1 MSKPSS
7 AVATTRRHLCA
18 ACLGSLAATI
28 VVLAAPATGLAGPRT
43 DNTFAGSCAGLEGW
57 ASWPEH
63 SLGVLPADMLL
74 VANPR
79 GGQCSG
85 TVNGRE
91 VESVPAAA
99 TARLRGPQSCGVAS
113 TSGRFT
119 FKLAGRRFEGKMT
132 YRRIG
137 SRVNALW
144 QADGGGEA
152 AVVARAQIGL
162 VAEGH
167 PLAGA
172 PVVGPAIT
180 SHVSADEAL
189 RRCAGE
195 GISRMPI
202 LVEQIRTVSALRS
215 R

>member
-1 MSKPSS
+1 MSK
-7 AVATTRRHLCA
+7 T
-18 ACLGSLAATI
+18 LGVGALAAAI
-28 VVLAAPATGLAGPRT
+28 VVLAGPATAMADRRT
-43 DNTFAGSCAGLEGW
+43 ANSFEGSCSGLEGW

-63 SLGVLPADMLL
+63 PLGVLPVDMLL
-74 VANPR
+74 LANPS

-91 VESVPAAA
+91 IESVPAAA
-99 TARLRGPQSCGVAS
+99 TARLRGPQSCGAAA

-119 FKLAGRRFEGKMT
+119 FRVAGRRFAGKMT

-144 QADGGGEA
+144 EGDGGGAA
-152 AVVARAQIGL
+152 AVVARAQVGL
-162 VAEGH
+162 VAGDH
-167 PLAGA
+167 PVAGT
-172 PVVGPAIT
+172 PVVGPAVT
-180 SHVSADEAL
+180 GEVSAEETL
-189 RRCAGE
+189 RRCAAE

>member
-1 MSKPSS
+1 MSKTSGVG
-7 AVATTRRHLCA
+7 A
-18 ACLGSLAATI
+18 LAATI
-28 VVLAAPATGLAGPRT
+28 VVLAAPATAAADRGTG
-43 DNTFAGSCAGLEGW
+43 NSFAGSCAGLEGW

-63 SLGVLPADMLL
+63 PLGVLPVDMLL
-74 VANPR
+74 LVSPR

-85 TVNGRE
+85 TVNGRD

-99 TARLRGPQSCGVAS
+99 TARLRGPQSCGAAA

-119 FKLAGRRFEGKMT
+119 FRIAGRRFAGKMT

-137 SRVNALW
+137 SRVTALW
-144 QADGGGEA
+144 EGDGGGVA
-152 AVVARAQIGL
+152 AVAARAQVGL
-162 VAEGH
+162 VAEDH
-167 PLAGA
+167 PLADT

-180 SHVSADEAL
+180 GHVSTEEAL
-189 RRCAGE
+189 RRCAQE
-195 GISRMPI
+195 GISRMPV

>member
-1 MSKPSS
+1 MSKPS
-7 AVATTRRHLCA
+7 ALA
-18 ACLGSLAATI
+18 ALAAT
-28 VVLAAPATGLAGPRT
+28 VVVVGAAPGTAVADRATT
-43 DNTFAGSCAGLEGW
+43 NSFAGSCTGLEGW

-63 SLGVLPADMLL
+63 PLGVVPVDMLL
-74 VANPR
+74 LANPR
-79 GGQCSG
+79 GGKCSG

-91 VESVPAAA
+91 IESVPAAA
-99 TARLRGPQSCGVAS
+99 TARLRGPQSCGVAA

-119 FKLAGRRFEGKMT
+119 FRVAGRRFAGKMT

-144 QADGGGEA
+144 EGDGGGTA
-152 AVVARAQIGL
+152 AVLARARIGL

-167 PLAGA
+167 PAADA
-172 PVVGPAIT
+172 PVIGPGISDQVGT
-180 SHVSADEAL
+180 ADVL
-189 RRCAGE
+189 QRCAEG

-202 LVEQIRTVSALRS
+202 VVEQIRTLSELRS

>member
-1 MSKPSS
+1 MSKPS
-7 AVATTRRHLCA
+7 ALA
-18 ACLGSLAATI
+18 ALAATI
-28 VVLAAPATGLAGPRT
+28 IVVAAPATAVAERGT
-43 DNTFAGSCAGLEGW
+43 TNTFAGSCTGLEGW

-63 SLGVLPADMLL
+63 PLGVLPVDMLL
-74 VANPR
+74 LANPR

-99 TARLRGPQSCGVAS
+99 TARLRGPQSCGAAA

-119 FKLAGRRFEGKMT
+119 FRVAGRRFAGKMT

-137 SRVNALW
+137 SRVTALW
-144 QADGGGEA
+144 EGDGGGA
-152 AVVARAQIGL
+152 ATVLARAQIGL
-162 VAEGH
+162 VADDH
-167 PLAGA
+167 PAAGT
-172 PVVGPAIT
+172 PVIGPAI
-180 SHVSADEAL
+180 SGPVSADEAM
-189 RRCAGE
+189 RRCAEE

-202 LVEQIRTVSALRS
+202 LVEQIRTAPALRS

>member
-1 MSKPSS
+1 MLMLHYEREAFMSK
-7 AVATTRRHLCA
+7 A
-18 ACLGSLAATI
+18 LGVGALAATI
-28 VVLAAPATGLAGPRT
+28 FALAAPATAVADRGTG
-43 DNTFAGSCAGLEGW
+43 NSFAGSCSGLEGW

-63 SLGVLPADMLL
+63 PLGVLPVDMLL
-74 VANPR
+74 LANPR

-85 TVNGRE
+85 TLNGRD

-99 TARLRGPQSCGVAS
+99 TARLRGPQSCGGGA
-113 TSGRFT
+113 TSGRFR
-119 FKLAGRRFEGKMT
+119 FRVAGRRFAGKMT

-137 SRVNALW
+137 SRVTALW
-144 QADGGGEA
+144 EGDGGGVA
-152 AVVARAQIGL
+152 TVLARAQVGL
-162 VAEGH
+162 VAEDH
-167 PLAGA
+167 PLAGT

-180 SHVSADEAL
+180 GEVSSEETL
-189 RRCAGE
+189 RRCAEE